1 VVDDAQE
8 LHLQAA
14 RNTLRGAD
22 ADAQQ
27 LTDLDELLQR
37 LDNDWD
43 RAEQL
48 LAGLLAS
55 RGRWLP
61 VLLDATP
68 MQLADRIEASLA
80 RIIRETLQ
88 RASAALRVDLLA

>member
-1 VVDDAQE
+1 MRAKLYV
-8 LHLQAA
+8 QAA

-22 ADAQQ
+22 ADTQQ
-27 LTDLDELLQR
+27 LADIDELLQR

-48 LAGLLAS
+48 LAELLGS

-61 VLLDATP
+61 VLLDVAP
-68 MQLADRIEASLA
+68 MELA
-80 RIIRETLQ
+80 RPHRGQ
-88 RASAALRVDLLA
+88 PGADHQ